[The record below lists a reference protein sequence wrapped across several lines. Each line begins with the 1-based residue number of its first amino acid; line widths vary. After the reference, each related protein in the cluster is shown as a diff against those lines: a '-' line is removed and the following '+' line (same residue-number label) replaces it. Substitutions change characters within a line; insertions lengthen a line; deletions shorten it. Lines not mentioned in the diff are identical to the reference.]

1 MISGHTRVFALI
13 GHPVEHSLSPAL
25 YNPQFEADGVDAV
38 YVALDV
44 HPDQA
49 MQVGH
54 MIRHMGLAGANLTV
68 PFKAAVLSSLDR
80 VDPLARLLKAVN
92 TVVWEDGQLVGYNT
106 DAPGFVEGLRADLG
120 VDPKGMKVVV
130 LGAGGAGR
138 AVGMGLAAAGAA
150 EVTWLNR
157 TSVTAEQT
165 ARRCGEAYTGVTCH
179 GAPLSRAAWEI
190 AAAEA
195 DLVVQCTSGSG
206 VMLVN
211 ELSLEP
217 LASGA
222 IWADINY
229 WMDAPPHVEALRQ
242 AGHRI
247 HLGHHMLAW
256 QAVRAYGHF
265 TGLHPDAAAFVARL
279 G

>member
-1 MISGHTRVFALI
+1 MISGRTQVFALV

-25 YNPQFEADGVDAV
+25 YNPQFEADGIDAV

-80 VDPLARLLKAVN
+80 VDPLARLLQAVN

-106 DAPGFVEGLRADLG
+106 DAPGFVDGLRGDLDI
-120 VDPKGMKVVV
+120 DPKDMKVLV

-150 EVTWLNR
+150 QVTWLNR
-157 TSVTAEQT
+157 TGATAEQT
-165 ARRCGEAYTGVTCH
+165 ARRCADAYPRVRCK
-179 GAPLSRAAWEI
+179 GAPLNRAAWQV
-190 AAAEA
+190 AAADA
-195 DLVVQCTSGSG
+195 DLVVQCLSGPG
-206 VMLVN
+206 VMVVG
-211 ELSLEP
+211 ELPLEP
-217 LASGA
+217 LGDGA

-229 WMDAPPHVEALRQ
+229 WMDVPPHVQALRD
-242 AGHRI
+242 AGHRV
-247 HLGHHMLAW
+247 HLGHHMLAH
-256 QAVRAYGHF
+256 QAVRAYAHF
-265 TGLHPDAAAFVARL
+265 TGLHPDAAAFLSRL